1 MSYIEREKTIEFV
14 LNNVPHINGETT
26 LKCVERALKESPTAD
41 VIEVVRCKECRH
53 QDGCNQYVLISGDEG
68 ELAFCSYG
76 ERKEE

>member
-26 LKCVERALKESPTAD
+26 LNCVERALKESPTAD

>member
-14 LNNVPHINGETT
+14 LNNVPHINCETT